1 MRNSG
6 RGPSGE
12 QPLTFAAGM
21 KSLILR
27 AICLGCIDE
36 GTNVARPITVNIP
49 HKLGKQEA
57 RRRIDEGFGRLRQQM
72 SGGIGF
78 VATFQERWE
87 GERLHFEGN
96 GLGQKMTGRL
106 DVFDDVVRVELDLP
120 EILAAMA
127 DLITGRLQKEGQKLL
142 EKK

>member
-1 MRNSG
+1 
-6 RGPSGE
+6 
-12 QPLTFAAGM
+12 
-21 KSLILR
+21 
-27 AICLGCIDE
+27 
-36 GTNVARPITVNIP
+36 VARPVTVNIP

-72 SGGIGF
+72 TGG
-78 VATFQERWE
+78 VAGMVTFQERWE
-87 GERLHFEGN
+87 GDRLHFEGS

-106 DVFDDVVRVELDLP
+106 DVLPDSVRVEVDLP